1 MSLEQRQTLHCLLRL
16 FDCCRCRAA
25 VRAAGVT
32 AAAFCAVT
40 ACVRAWPFVVAAVA
54 SLTVLPLLLL
64 MLPVCWVV
72 QDPANEP
79 VWPALYC
86 TAGCLPVA
94 AVAGLTVMLLQLLRP
109 LCMLL
114 LPLLV
119 VLLLDLLLLLL
130 LHH

>member
-1 MSLEQRQTLHCLLRL
+1 MSLEQRQTLHCLRRL

-32 AAAFCAVT
+32 AAASCAVT

-86 TAGCLPVA
+86 HRRLFACCRCCGADRDASVTAAAALHAIAAASCGVA
-94 AVAGLTVMLLQLLRP
+94 A
-109 LCMLL
+109 
-114 LPLLV
+114 
-119 VLLLDLLLLLL
+119 
-130 LHH
+130 